1 MKIAV
6 VGAGGVGGYVGGCLA
21 RAGHEVAMLARGEHL
36 SAIRAK
42 GLEVREPEGSARV
55 QVRASDAVADL
66 AGADIALVAV
76 KSYSLPEAAP
86 AVRTLTESGA
96 VALPLLN
103 GVEAVD
109 SLIDRGVP
117 RDRILAG
124 LIMISAARVAPGVV
138 ERKSTFRSAVVG
150 EPGGGASP
158 RAEAAAAALREASVE
173 TRVSGEVAVDL
184 WKKFLFIATVSAG
197 CGLARAAVGAVREAP
212 YGRLL
217 FERAAAEVG
226 AVGRARGVA
235 LPQAEENNVLKTID
249 GMAPALKPSFLLD
262 VERGGPNEL
271 DILSGAVARY
281 GRAVSVATP
290 IHDAVVAALT
300 AGR

>member
-1 MKIAV
+1 
-6 VGAGGVGGYVGGCLA
+6 
-21 RAGHEVAMLARGEHL
+21 MLARGEHL
-36 SAIRAK
+36 SAIRAR
-42 GLEVREPEGSARV
+42 GLEIREPEGSTRV
-55 QVRASDAVADL
+55 QVRASDSAADL
-66 AGADIALVAV
+66 AGAELALVAV

-86 AVRTLTESGA
+86 AIRILTEAGA
-96 VALPLLN
+96 VALPFLN
-103 GVEAVD
+103 GVEAVEF
-109 SLIDRGVP
+109 LIDRGVP
-117 RDRILAG
+117 RDRVLAG
-124 LIMISAARVAPGVV
+124 LIMISAARIAPGVV
-138 ERKSTFRSAVVG
+138 ERTSAFRTGVVG

-158 RAEAAAAALREASVE
+158 RAEAAAAALREAGIE
-173 TRVSGEVAVDL
+173 TRVSENVAVDL
-184 WKKFLFIATVSAG
+184 WKKFLFIVTVSAG

-235 LPQAEENNVLKTID
+235 LPEGEEERVLATID

-281 GRAVSVATP
+281 GRAVRIATP
-290 IHDAVVAALT
+290 IHDAVVAALST
-300 AGR
+300 AR